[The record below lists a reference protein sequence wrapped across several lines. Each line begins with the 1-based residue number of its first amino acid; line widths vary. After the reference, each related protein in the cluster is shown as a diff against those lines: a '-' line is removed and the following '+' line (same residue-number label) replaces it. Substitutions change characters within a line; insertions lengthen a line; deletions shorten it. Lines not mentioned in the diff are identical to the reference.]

1 MDRLSRLGY
10 VLLALLFLVPAFRV
24 MFDFFGISM
33 AVYMPYLLWLVA
45 LILFYGFLPSTVGEM
60 FN

>member
-45 LILFYGFLPSTVGEM
+45 LILFYGFLPSSVGEM